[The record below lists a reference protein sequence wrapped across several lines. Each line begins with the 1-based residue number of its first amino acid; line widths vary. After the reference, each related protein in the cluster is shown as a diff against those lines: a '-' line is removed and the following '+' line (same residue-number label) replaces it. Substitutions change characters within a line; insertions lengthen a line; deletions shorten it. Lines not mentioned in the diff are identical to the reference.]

1 MNFCAKV
8 VMPMVSFLSGGNL
21 PRFGEVDVPEVRA
34 DTTLAIERKSL
45 LRWLAAMS
53 NQILLRGIFLSGGRP
68 RAEVAPVERGQETS
82 S

>member
-21 PRFGEVDVPEVRA
+21 PRFGEVDVPVRA

-53 NQILLRGIFLSGGRP
+53 NQILLGGIFLSGGRP